1 MADLNIGINVVAGPA
16 KKALNDVSKAT
27 GDLSKS
33 IGRAQNSTKV
43 LGKQFNSTAVATN
56 KFAKG
61 AMQQAGYQIADFA
74 VQVQNG
80 TSAVQAFGQQGS
92 QMLAVFGPAGAIL
105 GAVVAVGSALTTVFL
120 GLRGEAQKTKGAVEE
135 LNQAIGSLGS
145 TYDTSVASSLAAA
158 EKKFGDIGGSVKA
171 LLDDIRELSRAR
183 EFEKFAA
190 QVKVVADSFEDSS
203 RQIKGLLNAFGPGFQ
218 ELGAQG
224 KKTGTELRENLLK
237 ALNLSEDEAT
247 KGALALTK
255 YQKAISSLQSKDI
268 TMEGAQEAAGS
279 INEARKTLVSLNL
292 ITGHTSDK
300 ITELAKNALDFG
312 NTLQQAVGKDGQK
325 SVSAL
330 ANQINDLA
338 KQEVKAATAA
348 AKARKKEADERAR
361 QAVALARAEVQASQ
375 AASRAR
381 GREAAKRQAIFD
393 AELRAIK
400 ATEQAYSASL
410 APIKRQTDALI
421 IQNEMFGQSNE
432 AIQAQIDFL
441 RITNDLKEKGKNLTL
456 EELDVILAVIGKR
469 QELLAALNLKKEEQ
483 KKELERA
490 RQALKLDQD
499 EVSAAIALNKA
510 KDAAAAR
517 AAAIAAKKKD
527 AIRREQEA
535 ELAKIKSIEEAY
547 SASLSSI
554 NKQTESLR
562 LQNQLFGQS
571 EEAIKAQV
579 DFLAITA
586 ALKEKGKNFT
596 LEGLDAI
603 HAELEARAQE
613 ASLLEQ
619 KREEQ
624 RLQAEREKATNSTIR
639 KINAERERAQRRI
652 NQLIGDGF
660 RTAGDAIAGLI
671 SGTNTWREAL
681 NQVLRKVID
690 IAAQMGTTKSGGF
703 SFDKLFGAVGGLFTG
718 GGGGAGVGGPFPGQ
732 FTTGNLGLPASF
744 HTGGIV
750 GRNSGPIG
758 PRSDERLIMART
770 GERVL
775 NRGETMGSAGGGG
788 VVVNQTINLST
799 GVQQT
804 VRAEVMSLAPQI
816 AAQAKA
822 AVLDAKKRGGGF
834 GAAFA

>member
-1 MADLNIGINVVAGPA
+1 MADLNIAINVVAGPA
-16 KKALNDVSKAT
+16 KKALNDVSKST
-27 GDLSKS
+27 ESLSKS
-33 IGRAQNSTKV
+33 IVRAQASTQKM
-43 LGKQFNSTAVATN
+43 GKQFNSTAVATN

-120 GLRGEAQKTKGAVEE
+120 GLKGEAQKTKGAVEE

-158 EKKFGDIGGSVKA
+158 EKKFGDIGGAVRV
-171 LLDDIRELSRAR
+171 LLDDIRELSRKR

-190 QVKVVADSFEDSS
+190 QAKVVADSFEDSS
-203 RQIKGLLNAFGPGFQ
+203 KQIKGLLNAFGPGFQ
-218 ELGAQG
+218 QLSAQG
-224 KKTGTELRENLLK
+224 KKAATEVRQNLSK

-255 YQKAISSLQSKDI
+255 YQKAISALESKDI
-268 TMEGAQEAAGS
+268 TMEGAKEAAGS
-279 INEARKTLVSLNL
+279 INEARKTLVKLNL
-292 ITGHTSDK
+292 ITDQTSVK
-300 ITELAKNALDFG
+300 MTELAGKAIDFG
-312 NTLQQAVGKDGQK
+312 VTLQQAAGKDGQK
-325 SVSAL
+325 SVSEL
-330 ANQINDLA
+330 ANQINKLA
-338 KQEVKAATAA
+338 RQEVQSAERAAR
-348 AKARKKEADERAR
+348 ARKKEADERAR
-361 QAVALARAEVQASQ
+361 QAVTLAAGEVRAAQ
-375 AASRAR
+375 AATRAR
-381 GREAAKRQAIFD
+381 EREAAAREADQNARAREAQAIF
-393 AELRAIK
+393 
-400 ATEQAYSASL
+400 
-410 APIKRQTDALI
+410 
-421 IQNEMFGQSNE
+421 
-432 AIQAQIDFL
+432 
-441 RITNDLKEKGKNLTL
+441 
-456 EELDVILAVIGKR
+456 
-469 QELLAALNLKKEEQ
+469 
-483 KKELERA
+483 
-490 RQALKLDQD
+490 
-499 EVSAAIALNKA
+499 
-510 KDAAAAR
+510 
-517 AAAIAAKKKD
+517 
-527 AIRREQEA
+527 EA
-535 ELAKIKSIEEAY
+535 EQRRVKSIEKAY
-547 SASLSSI
+547 SDSLASI
-554 NKQTESLR
+554 NKETEALKI
-562 LQNQLFGQS
+562 QNQLFGQS

-586 ALKEKGKNFT
+586 ALKEKGKNLT
-596 LEGLDAI
+596 LEELDAI
-603 HAELEARAQE
+603 HAQLKARAEE
-613 ASLLEQ
+613 AGLLEH
-619 KREEQ
+619 KKEEQ
-624 RLQAEREKATNSTIR
+624 KLQEEREKATNSALK

-681 NQVLRKVID
+681 TQVLRKVID

-703 SFDKLFGAVGGLFTG
+703 SFDKLFGAVGGLFG
-718 GGGGAGVGGPFPGQ
+718 GGPIFSPVSQAGPIGPGGVQ
-732 FTTGNLGLPASF
+732 TF
-744 HTGGIV
+744 HTGGVV
-750 GRNSGPIG
+750 GRNSGPVG
-758 PRSDERLIMART
+758 SRSDERLIMART

-775 NRGETMGSAGGGG
+775 NRGETMGSGGGGG

>member
-1 MADLNIGINVVAGPA
+1 MVADLNIGINVVAGPA

-27 GDLSKS
+27 GDLSDS
-33 IGRAQNSTKV
+33 IGRAQNSTKK
-43 LGKQFNSTAVATN
+43 LGKQFNGTAVATN

-105 GAVVAVGSALTTVFL
+105 GAVVAVGSALTTVLIGVASASKDLKSQTEATSKIFEEFDSSL
-120 GLRGEAQKTKGAVEE
+120 SSLNSRMDTQLSSSTQKLEDEFGSLASEAKKVISRLREMNKVTAFSSLLSSIRDVGSKTNDVTSRAESLSKAIK
-135 LNQAIGSLGS
+135 AIGKLNDSAFKAKRIQEFADAQGITLEQAKQYVSASEKLTQVLYNQGQLK
-145 TYDTSVASSLAAA
+145 TAEDYIGQADALSVLAKKIPDYSVMLQKAA
-158 EKKFGDIGGSVKA
+158 QSNLDMAKAISGGSVDA
-171 LLDDIRELSRAR
+171 LKQQRKQLEATQRQLIAMAR
-183 EFEKFAA
+183 GEVAASAAAAA
-190 QVKVVADSFEDSS
+190 Q
-203 RQIKGLLNAFGPGFQ
+203 
-218 ELGAQG
+218 
-224 KKTGTELRENLLK
+224 REK
-237 ALNLSEDEAT
+237 
-247 KGALALTK
+247 
-255 YQKAISSLQSKDI
+255 
-268 TMEGAQEAAGS
+268 
-279 INEARKTLVSLNL
+279 EAR
-292 ITGHTSDK
+292 
-300 ITELAKNALDFG
+300 
-312 NTLQQAVGKDGQK
+312 
-325 SVSAL
+325 
-330 ANQINDLA
+330 
-338 KQEVKAATAA
+338 
-348 AKARKKEADERAR
+348 ARKKEDDERAR
-361 QAVALARAEVQASQ
+361 QAVKLAAGETQAAQAAARARE
-375 AASRAR
+375 
-381 GREAAKRQAIFD
+381 REAAERKASQDARAREARAIFE
-393 AELRAIK
+393 AEQRRVKSIEK
-400 ATEQAYSASL
+400 AYSASL
-410 APIKRQTDALI
+410 A
-421 IQNEMFGQSNE
+421 
-432 AIQAQIDFL
+432 
-441 RITNDLKEKGKNLTL
+441 
-456 EELDVILAVIGKR
+456 
-469 QELLAALNLKKEEQ
+469 
-483 KKELERA
+483 
-490 RQALKLDQD
+490 
-499 EVSAAIALNKA
+499 
-510 KDAAAAR
+510 
-517 AAAIAAKKKD
+517 
-527 AIRREQEA
+527 
-535 ELAKIKSIEEAY
+535 
-547 SASLSSI
+547 SI
-554 NKQTESLR
+554 NKETEALR
-562 LQNQLFGQS
+562 LQNELFGQS

-596 LEGLDAI
+596 LEELDAI
-603 HAELEARAQE
+603 HAQLEARAEE

-624 RLQAEREKATNSTIR
+624 RLQAEREKATNAALK

-671 SGTNTWREAL
+671 TGTNTWREAL
-681 NQVLRKVID
+681 TQVLRKVID

-703 SFDKLFGAVGGLFTG
+703 SFDKLFGAVGGLFS
-718 GGGGAGVGGPFPGQ
+718 GGPSFSPVSQAGPIGPGGVQ
-732 FTTGNLGLPASF
+732 TF

>member
-16 KKALNDVSKAT
+16 KKALNDTAKAT
-27 GDLSKS
+27 SNLSKS
-33 IGRAQNSTKV
+33 IVRAQASTKNM
-43 LGKQFNSTAVATN
+43 GKQFNSTAVATN

-120 GLRGEAQKTKGAVEE
+120 GLRGEAKKTKGAVEE

-145 TYDTSVASSLAAA
+145 TYDTSVASSLTAA
-158 EKKFGDIGGSVKA
+158 EKKFGDIGGSVRV
-171 LLDDIRELSRAR
+171 LLDDIRELSRTR

-190 QVKVVADSFEDSS
+190 QAKVVADSFEDSS
-203 RQIKGLLNAFGPGFQ
+203 ESIKGLLNAFGPNFEQ
-218 ELGAQG
+218 LSEQG
-224 KKTGTELRENLLK
+224 KKAATEIRKNLSK
-237 ALNLSEDEAT
+237 QLNLSEDQST
-247 KGALALTK
+247 KAALALTK
-255 YQKAISSLQSKDI
+255 YQKAISSLKSKDI
-268 TMEGAQEAAGS
+268 TMEGAKEAAAS
-279 INEARKTLVSLNL
+279 INEARKTLVGLGL
-292 ITGHTSDK
+292 ITDETSK
-300 ITELAKNALDFG
+300 RITELAKNALEFG
-312 NTLQQAVGKDGQK
+312 STLQQAAGKDAQK
-325 SVSAL
+325 SVSEL

-348 AKARKKEADERAR
+348 AKARKKEGDERAR
-361 QAVALARAEVQASQ
+361 QAVALARAEVQAAQ
-375 AASRAR
+375 AVILARA
-381 GREAAKRQAIFD
+381 REAAKRQAIFD

-400 ATEQAYSASL
+400 ATERAYSASL
-410 APIKRQTDALI
+410 APIKRQTEALR

-432 AIQAQIDFL
+432 AIKAQIDFL
-441 RITNDLKEKGKNLTL
+441 RITNDLKDRGKNLTL
-456 EELDVILAVIGKR
+456 EELDVILALIKTR
-469 QELLAALNLKKEEQ
+469 KDLQDALNLKREEQ

-510 KDAAAAR
+510 KQAAAAIQAR
-517 AAAIAAKKKD
+517 IDQAKND

-547 SASLSSI
+547 SASLASI
-554 NKQTESLR
+554 NKQTEALR

-579 DFLAITA
+579 DFLAVTD
-586 ALKEKGKNFT
+586 ALKEKGKSLT
-596 LEGLDAI
+596 LEELDAI
-603 HAELEARAQE
+603 HAQLEARAE
-613 ASLLEQ
+613 EVRKLKA
-619 KREEQ
+619 KTEEQ
-624 RLQAEREKATNSTIR
+624 RLQAERERATDAALK
-639 KINAERERAQRRI
+639 KINAEREKAQKRI

-660 RTAGDAIAGLI
+660 RTASDAIAGLI
-671 SGTNTWREAL
+671 SGTNTWRDAL
-681 NQVLRKVID
+681 TQVLRKVID
-690 IAAQMGTTKSGGF
+690 IASQMGTTKSGGF
-703 SFDKLFGAVGGLFTG
+703 SFDKLFGAVGGLFG
-718 GGGGAGVGGPFPGQ
+718 GGGFSPVPQAGPIGAG
-732 FTTGNLGLPASF
+732 GLQTF
-744 HTGGIV
+744 HTGGVV
-750 GRNSGPIG
+750 GRDSGPIG

-775 NRGETMGSAGGGG
+775 NRGETMGSVAGGG